1 MKTIFLFIYPRL
13 FISDLL
19 RGEYIKYLS
28 SKYKVV
34 VFLENLDDSY
44 YKSDNVIYI
53 KFPFKLNKFR
63 FWTIFESLLRINLI
77 RRFDNFI
84 GIKYRHVRYS
94 GNDWR
99 KNLLKFIAQLL
110 PRKFFNPSFFYWFE
124 KIFITHKKEFK
135 YYIDKYNPSLVLTSG
150 PGFYFME
157 GWAILCAKKFGIPT
171 AAINFSWDNLTIYA
185 RSVRKTDYIIC
196 WNDIVKK
203 DAQTIHGYKDNEVF
217 VAGILRYDF
226 LFKKDELGS
235 REQFLKNKGLDPD
248 KKTIFVATAT
258 DSDLDLHKKV
268 INAIRDMN
276 VNIYVRVHPLERMKT
291 YEEFKKLNNVYIE
304 YAGTVKQG
312 DEERGWQTEMEK
324 EDQVNLKKILKFCDL
339 HINRSST
346 MTLDSLAF
354 NLALP
359 IINLK
364 FPTSVVPVADYEHY
378 KPIVDEGA
386 VRLARNIDDAV
397 RYVKM
402 YLDNPLLDIENRKKV
417 FDMMIKFSDGL
428 SYKRSVDFLEK
439 MIK

>member
-258 DSDLDLHKKV
+258 DSDPDLHKKV